1 LLFVCVNQKEST
13 MPAPRDISYPLARP
27 ATTKPGTAAL
37 LGVLLTAC
45 SLPLLA
51 DESLV
56 ARDAQNKRL
65 TEQLMAKPNHLSPAP
80 TAKYNHIVTYGQSL
94 ASAAEGW
101 PALSKQPGYDNLMLG
116 DSARSATFSGD
127 RFVPVGGAA
136 FKPLKAVV
144 QFKRDPKNILDSGA
158 VAKLEEHAQEEGES
172 VEVGALNM
180 ARRLYLE
187 KHRLEA
193 DPEHLFVASNAST
206 SGRSIAQ
213 LSKVDGTNEYR
224 RVLQAAEQAKQLAD
238 AEGASYG
245 LSALFWLQGEYDY
258 AQVQGGINDK
268 QNYKRMMRQLRDDL
282 NADTAQAIVGQQRM
296 PAFISYQTDAKTS
309 VVDGSLDIGMAQWE
323 LAQEEPNWYLAGP
336 VYPYVDKGTH
346 LSANGY
352 RWFGQMLGKVYHQ
365 VVVERRNWLPLSPR
379 GATFEG
385 HEILIDFHVPHPPL
399 TFEEPYLGH
408 EARMIDGR
416 GFTLSDEQGEV
427 PIEAVEIA
435 ASTVVRLTAGRALE
449 GTPVIRYASH
459 AVGGAGELRDSD
471 PTVAD
476 AKYEYLPNEGMR
488 PEANIDALVDK
499 PYPLHNWSIAFEIE
513 AVQKR

>member
-1 LLFVCVNQKEST
+1 
-13 MPAPRDISYPLARP
+13 MPERLENSRPRIHFATSQGRQALAVV
-27 ATTKPGTAAL
+27 GAL
-37 LGVLLTAC
+37 LMAC
-45 SLPLLA
+45 SLPSLA
-51 DESLV
+51 EEQSLID
-56 ARDAQNKRL
+56 RDAQNKRL

-80 TAKYNHIVTYGQSL
+80 SAKYNHIITYGQSL

-116 DSARSATFSGD
+116 DSTRSATFSGD
-127 RFVPVGGAA
+127 RFVPVGEAA

-144 QFKRDPKNILDSGA
+144 QFKRDPKIILDSDA
-158 VAKLEEHAQEEGES
+158 VAKLDKHAQEEGES

-187 KHRLEA
+187 KHRVEA
-193 DPEHLFVASNAST
+193 DPEHLFVASNAAT

-213 LSKVDGTNEYR
+213 LSKVGGTNEYQ
-224 RVLQAAEQAKQLAD
+224 RVLQAVDQAKQLAD
-238 AEGASYG
+238 AEGASYS

-258 AQVQGGINDK
+258 AEVQGGINNKD
-268 QNYKRMMRQLRDDL
+268 NYKRMMRQLRDDL
-282 NADTAQAIVGQQRM
+282 YADTAQAIGQQRM

-365 VVVERRNWLPLSPR
+365 VVVERRNWVPLSPL
-379 GATFEG
+379 GATVEG
-385 HEILIDFHVPHPPL
+385 REVLIDFHVPHPPL

-408 EARMIDGR
+408 QARMIDGR
-416 GFTLSDEQGEV
+416 GFTMSDEQGEV
-427 PIEAVEIA
+427 PIEGVEIA
-435 ASTVVRLTAGRALE
+435 AGTIVRLTAGRDLS
-449 GTPVIRYASH
+449 GTPRIRYASR

-471 PTVAD
+471 PTPAD
-476 AKYEYLPNEGMR
+476 AHYEYLPDEGMW
-488 PEANIDALVDK
+488 PEASIDALVDE

-513 AVQKR
+513 AKTDEAARKR

>member
-1 LLFVCVNQKEST
+1 
-13 MPAPRDISYPLARP
+13 MPSPRDIPYPPARP
-27 ATTKPGTAAL
+27 ATTKRSAAAL
-37 LGVLLTAC
+37 LGVWLIGC

-51 DESLV
+51 EQSLV

-65 TEQLMAKPNHLSPAP
+65 AEKLMAKPNHLSPAP

-116 DSARSATFSGD
+116 DSVRSATFSGD
-127 RFVPVGGAA
+127 RFVPVGEAA

-144 QFKRDPKNILDSGA
+144 QLKRDPKVILDSRA
-158 VAKLEEHAQEEGES
+158 VAKLEEHAPEEGES

-187 KHRLEA
+187 KHGVQA

-213 LSKVDGTNEYR
+213 LSKVGGTNEYR
-224 RVLQAAEQAKQLAD
+224 RVLQAVEQAKQIAD
-238 AEGASYG
+238 AEGASYS
-245 LSALFWLQGEYDY
+245 LSAFFWLQGEYDY

-268 QNYKRMMRQLRDDL
+268 HHYKKMMRQLRDDL

-296 PAFISYQTDAKTS
+296 PAFITYQTDAKSS

-365 VVVERRNWLPLSPR
+365 VVVERRNWQPLAPR
-379 GATFEG
+379 RATFERR
-385 HEILIDFHVPHPPL
+385 EVLIDFHVPRPPL
-399 TFEEPYLGH
+399 TFDEPYLGRQAH
-408 EARMIDGR
+408 MIENR
-416 GFTLSDEQGEV
+416 GFTLSDDQGEV
-427 PIEAVEIA
+427 AIESVEIA
-435 ASTVVRLTAGRALE
+435 DNTVVRLAAGRDLI
-449 GTPVIRYASH
+449 GTPRIRYASH

-476 AKYEYLPNEGMR
+476 ANYEYLPDEGMP
-488 PEANIDALVDK
+488 PEANIDALVGK

-513 AVQKR
+513 AMKASEADQLQR